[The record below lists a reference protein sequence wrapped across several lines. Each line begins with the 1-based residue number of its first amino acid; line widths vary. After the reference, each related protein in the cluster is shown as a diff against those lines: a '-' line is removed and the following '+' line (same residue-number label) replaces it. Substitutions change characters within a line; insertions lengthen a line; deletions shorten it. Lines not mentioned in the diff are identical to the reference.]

1 MKPINDYYFSDGDLI
16 MKLRDDDID
25 DNDDDDDSHDDD
37 DLRCGDDV
45 TSTLR

>member
-1 MKPINDYYFSDGDLI
+1 